1 MPRIRFLLDENV
13 SKTVVDV
20 LEARGHSVI
29 RAQDVF
35 DAGTSDVVLAVLIA
49 HESMVI
55 ITHDRDFRRIRQML
69 PERERRRYARG
80 ADRLQLD
87 VPEMDVRRHIEER
100 LPLIEFHYEDC
111 QRTGKPFQMI
121 LQKSGVKIQG

>member
-20 LEARGHSVI
+20 LKARGHDVI

-35 DAGTSDVVLAVLIA
+35 DAGTPDRTLAILIA

-55 ITHDRDFRRIRQML
+55 ITHDRDFRRIREMF
-69 PERERRRYARG
+69 PEQDRRRYAHG
-80 ADRLQLD
+80 AGRLQLE
-87 VPEMDVRRHIEER
+87 VPEMDAKRHLQER
-100 LPLIEFHYEDC
+100 LPLIEFHYEEC
-111 QRTGKPFQMI
+111 QRAGKPFRMI
-121 LQKSGVKIQG
+121 LQKNGVKIQG